1 MIKRRLFL
9 LELNRLSRLPH
20 FRWRR
25 SFIIA
30 LLVYLPMFNIH
41 ETTTLGLKL
50 VTHCS
55 WLICIMM
62 ILLAPFSCS
71 QVISEK
77 RNKQNHELLY
87 LAGIK
92 PTTIIAMR
100 IYSKCALMMLYV
112 AGVVPLFFMAISF
125 GGVSW
130 LQILSITIAITTTI
144 LFSCALGVF
153 CYLYYGVNSST
164 SAFINIIVFA
174 ILLFCEMFT
183 TFSISSCGSLHF
195 FLQIG
200 VSASDFSG
208 IFFQLFFLVLLFT
221 FCWLRLPKRAE
232 AILNPEIMQTST
244 LTPQE
249 IIAKYD
255 QFPKNDAIKSKE
267 HHEEDDD
274 DDDEIPEATAYET
287 LEMDKRLYRKHKLFT
302 NPMCWKDFHFLHQ
315 YSRAF
320 SDMPR
325 HPFAF
330 IGNLIV
336 MFAFSWLFT
345 FFTIV
350 NIFFASFLPFANEK
364 RALETVFLTSMS
376 NKDIVFGK
384 LFALLYGMRW
394 KIFCDFT
401 FVMASLCTFAFIH
414 DELTPWTFSLISLY
428 MVSIFAF
435 VVMSNMLSSFRIKT
449 KFLAFVSSIVFMACI
464 QYMIAPIWWGT
475 LYYPLALLALSFL
488 LYLYMVENVRN
499 IKFTHFHE
507 L

>member
-1 MIKRRLFL
+1 MLKRRLFL
-9 LELNRLSRLPH
+9 LELNRLSHLPN
-20 FRWRR
+20 FRWQR

-30 LLVYLPMFNIH
+30 LLVYLPMIGIH

-71 QVISEK
+71 QAITEK

-100 IYSKCALMMLYV
+100 IYSRCALMILYV

-153 CYLYYGVNSST
+153 CYLYYGVSSSA

-174 ILLFCEMFT
+174 LLLFCEMFT
-183 TFSISSCGSLHF
+183 PFAISSCGSLHF

-200 VSASDFSG
+200 VSVSDFSG
-208 IFFQLFFLVLLFT
+208 ILLQLFYLILLFT
-221 FCWLRLPKRAE
+221 FCWLLLPKRAE
-232 AILNPEIMQTST
+232 AILDPEVMQTSA

-255 QFPKNDAIKSKE
+255 KFPENNVIKSKE
-267 HHEEDDD
+267 QTKDDAEDDD
-274 DDDEIPEATAYET
+274 EMPEATAYET
-287 LEMDKRLYRKHKLFT
+287 LEMDQRLYRKHKRFT
-302 NPMCWKDFHFLHQ
+302 NPISWKDFHFLHQ

-336 MFAFSWLFT
+336 MFAFSWLFA

-350 NIFFASFLPFANEK
+350 NVFFASFLPFANEK

-401 FVMASLCTFAFIH
+401 FVITSLFTFAFIH
-414 DELTPWTFSLISLY
+414 DELTPWTFLLISLY
-428 MVSIFAF
+428 MISIFAF
-435 VVMSNMLSSFRIKT
+435 VVMSNMLSSFHIKT
-449 KFLAFVSSIVFMACI
+449 KFLAFVSSITFMTCI
-464 QYMIAPIWWGT
+464 QYIIVPMWWGT
-475 LYYPLALLALSFL
+475 IYYPCAQLAISFL
-488 LYLYMVENVRN
+488 LYQYMVKNVRN
-499 IKFTHFHE
+499 IKFSRFRE